1 MTNQSQVTIRDASAG
16 DLPALTDIYNYYVLN
31 TAVTFDVDLF
41 TPETR
46 RPWFDQFAPG
56 SAHQLIVLESGAEVL
71 GYASSARLRP
81 KQAYETS
88 VEVSI
93 YLRNGTTGNGYG
105 RLLYSALFE
114 RLAEQDI
121 HRCYGIITIPNDA
134 SLALHRAFEFVEVA
148 HLHEVGRKFDRY
160 WDTVWLEKS
169 L

>member
-1 MTNQSQVTIRDASAG
+1 MSNPPAIEIRDACED
-16 DLPALTDIYNYYVLN
+16 DLPELTDIYNYYVRN
-31 TAVTFDVDLF
+31 TAVTFDVEPF
-41 TPETR
+41 TPKER
-46 RPWFDQFAPG
+46 RTWFDQFTPASP
-56 SAHQLIVLESGAEVL
+56 HQLIVLREGPEIL

-93 YLRNGTTGNGYG
+93 YLRNGTTGKGYG
-105 RLLYSALFE
+105 RSLYAALFE
-114 RLAEQDI
+114 RLAAQDI